1 MVYQFNNK
9 TFNIINKE
17 DILYVNDQEI
27 KDFFFL
33 DQETFDSFCFSEKYP
48 NDSVSSFYDYDE
60 DIISYHDLN
69 LVFIIGLE
77 MNKEFVKNF
86 YLF

>member
-17 DILYVNDQEI
+17 NILYVNDQEI

-33 DQETFDSFCFSEKYP
+33 DQETFDSFCF
-48 NDSVSSFYDYDE
+48 
-60 DIISYHDLN
+60 
-69 LVFIIGLE
+69 
-77 MNKEFVKNF
+77 
-86 YLF
+86 